1 MPPSRAVIYPI
12 AIAGPKSVA
21 ADAAAL
27 AAREETFWQLVRRVL
42 RQVDDGYT
50 TEATAV
56 NAVREAAETY
66 KVAFPDDAERFAR
79 EEGVQTCR
87 KSQELRSLWH
97 IPLPQISA
105 QGSVSTMASTT
116 NDGGEM
122 TAVSA
127 PTDKAIVTSSGT
139 KTFHLPTEQ
148 TRDIPSRR
156 PREIFDFM
164 ALTGE
169 LRNAIYQAVIDTM
182 ATTPDNPIALI
193 PETNCIRSG
202 YWSDDEDLDRIPM
215 EELVEIGRI
224 SKLRM
229 NLATC
234 RLGEVSRQIRSEFVP
249 MLLGSLHFRICACLW
264 GDPGSQSIIQAPV
277 HQLSSMIHHLDYY
290 THFLP
295 PQKPSLREL
304 SDLLDALL
312 SIRFNGELKIVSFY
326 DETSLVLD
334 CFDTFCASVREGES
348 RTRAYKKAFK
358 VVLRRHELF
367 GGLSIPLGHCE
378 QTLAFRFD
386 CNEFLDEYVQTQTIG
401 PASSHR
407 RSASSPL

>member
-1 MPPSRAVIYPI
+1 
-12 AIAGPKSVA
+12 
-21 ADAAAL
+21 
-27 AAREETFWQLVRRVL
+27 
-42 RQVDDGYT
+42 
-50 TEATAV
+50 
-56 NAVREAAETY
+56 
-66 KVAFPDDAERFAR
+66 
-79 EEGVQTCR
+79 
-87 KSQELRSLWH
+87 
-97 IPLPQISA
+97 
-105 QGSVSTMASTT
+105 MASTT

-193 PETNCIRSG
+193 PETNCIRRYDFWLKKDTDCYRKISG

-264 GDPGSQSIIQAPV
+264 SDPGSQSIIQAPV
-277 HQLSSMIHHLDYY
+277 HQLSGMIHHLDYY

-312 SIRFNGELKIVSFY
+312 SIRFNGELKIVGFY